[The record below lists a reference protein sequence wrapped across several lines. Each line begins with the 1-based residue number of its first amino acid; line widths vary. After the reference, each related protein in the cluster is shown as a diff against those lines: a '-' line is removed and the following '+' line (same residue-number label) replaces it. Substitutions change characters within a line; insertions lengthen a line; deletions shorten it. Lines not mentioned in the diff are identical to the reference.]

1 MLIAVIDV
9 RGQTHYLDPKL
20 IRHIAAVQRHDMVRT
35 VVMTGDGRCF
45 DSIDDVETLTRRIR
59 SVSPSRSVMRH
70 PFRGL
75 LLRTRLAAAWR
86 RLRDTRAAA

>member
-45 DSIDDVETLTRRIR
+45 DSIDDVNRRANGDRDRRAIGDQGL
-59 SVSPSRSVMRH
+59 MRAYAVA
-70 PFRGL
+70 G
-75 LLRTRLAAAWR
+75 WR
-86 RLRDTRAAA
+86 RA